1 MPIWR
6 VLISGTIF
14 AQLWQNRIWVQGE
27 SFQEAEEICDQID
40 TGWVNHIKLFQHS
53 GVKYLSISAQSFGEA
68 VNTSFT
74 KSINK
79 TGGQTEETQGLSF
92 SCGLIRFNSALAG
105 RRGRG
110 RYYVAGHRQ
119 GATQL
124 GRFVQTELDLWAQQL
139 AIISGNFL
147 GDTPAT
153 GINLLI
159 RGEEPNVHN
168 TLVTQMQMTPII
180 RVQRRRNLG
189 VGA

>member
-6 VLISGTIF
+6 AIISGTLF
-14 AQLWQNRIWVQGE
+14 AQLVQNRIWLQGE
-27 SFQEAEEICDQID
+27 TFQEAEEVADQID
-40 TGWVNHIKLFQHS
+40 NNWINPMKLFQHN
-53 GVKYLSISAQSFGEA
+53 GVKYLSIQVQSFGEA

-79 TGGQTEETQGLSF
+79 TGGQTEETQGFSF

-124 GRFVQTELDLWAQQL
+124 GRFQQSELDLWAQQL
-139 AIISGNFL
+139 AIISTNFL
-147 GDTPAT
+147 GDSSAT
-153 GINLLI
+153 GLALLI